1 MKAARILVLGV
12 AVVAGL
18 GAAYLMLGTKEPPPA
33 PVTIVAPPP
42 VATDDVLLTARTLGP
57 GSVISDGDLRW
68 QSWPKAQVPQGS
80 VQRSLQPNALQE
92 LKGMVV
98 RTEML
103 AGEPL
108 RRERLA
114 KDAGFMS
121 AVLPTGTRAV
131 AIDLADQGKSA
142 AGGFILPND
151 RVDVIRTFHP
161 DDAPG
166 AFASETLLTNV
177 RVLAIGQAVQDKAG
191 ERTVIGG
198 TATLELT
205 PRPGGEGRPRPAH
218 GTADLDVAQRLGR
231 RQDGPAVRAAT
242 DDDDHPLRQFQP
254 VAGALMRRPLTD
266 RGKDT

>member
-42 VATDDVLLTARTLGP
+42 VVNDDVLFTARMLGP
-57 GSVISDGDLRW
+57 GTVIADGDLRW
-68 QSWPKAQVPQGS
+68 KSWPKAQAPEGS
-80 VQRSLQPNALQE
+80 IQRSLQPNAMQD

-103 AGEPL
+103 AGDPV

-121 AVLPTGTRAV
+121 AVLPTGARAV

-205 PRPGGEGRPRPAH
+205 PDQAEKVV
-218 GTADLDVAQRLGR
+218 LAQRTGQLTLTLRSVADAQRTDLPSLPPQTMTIIRFGNASQSR
-231 RQDGPAVRAAT
+231 VR
-242 DDDDHPLRQFQP
+242 
-254 VAGALMRRPLTD
+254 
-266 RGKDT
+266 

>member
-1 MKAARILVLGV
+1 MKSARLLVLIV

-18 GAAYLMLGTKEPPPA
+18 GAAYMMMGNKEPPPA
-33 PVTIVAPPP
+33 PVRIVVPPP
-42 VATDDVLLTARTLGP
+42 VVTDHVLVATHDLNPGTVLA
-57 GSVISDGDLRW
+57 DADLRW
-68 QSWPKAQVPQGS
+68 QSWPKGQVPPGAIEQSGS
-80 VQRSLQPNALQE
+80 PNAVQE

-98 RTEML
+98 RSEML
-103 AGEPL
+103 AGDPL

-121 AVLPTGTRAV
+121 AVLPTGSRAV

-151 RVDVIRTFHP
+151 RVDVIRIFHP
-161 DDAPG
+161 DDAPS
-166 AFASETLLTNV
+166 AFASETILTNV

-205 PRPGGEGRPRPAH
+205 PEQAEKVV
-218 GTADLDVAQRLGR
+218 LAQRTGQLTLTLR
-231 RQDGPAVRAAT
+231 SIVDAAKVDKAAEAPQT
-242 DDDDHPLRQFQP
+242 MTIIRFGNSSQSRVH
-254 VAGALMRRPLTD
+254 
-266 RGKDT
+266 

>member
-1 MKAARILVLGV
+1 MKSARLLVLV
-12 AVVAGL
+12 IAVVAGL
-18 GAAYLMLGTKEPPPA
+18 GAAYMMMGSKEPPPA

-42 VATDDVLLTARTLGP
+42 VATDGVLVATHDLGP
-57 GSVISDGDLRW
+57 GTVLAESDLRW
-68 QSWPKAQVPQGS
+68 QSWPRGQVPPGS
-80 VQRSLQPNALQE
+80 IQQSGDPNAAQE

-98 RTEML
+98 RSEML
-103 AGEPL
+103 AGDPL

-151 RVDVIRTFHP
+151 RVDVIRIFHP

-166 AFASETLLTNV
+166 AFASETILTNV

-191 ERTVIGG
+191 ERTVIGSTG
-198 TATLELT
+198 TLELT
-205 PRPGGEGRPRPAH
+205 PEQAEKVV
-218 GTADLDVAQRLGR
+218 LAQRTGQLTLTLRSVVDAGKF
-231 RQDGPAVRAAT
+231 DKAA
-242 DDDDHPLRQFQP
+242 
-254 VAGALMRRPLTD
+254 
-266 RGKDT
+266 DTPQTMTIIRFGNSSQSRVH

>member
-33 PVTIVAPPP
+33 AVTIVAPPP
-42 VATDDVLLTARTLGP
+42 VVNDDVLLTARTLGP
-57 GSVISDGDLRW
+57 GSVIADGDLRW
-68 QSWPKAQVPQGS
+68 KSWPKTQVPEGS
-80 VQRSLQPNALQE
+80 IQRSLQPSAMQE

-103 AGEPL
+103 AGDPV

-121 AVLPTGTRAV
+121 AVLPTGSRAV
-131 AIDLADQGKSA
+131 AIDLVDQGKSS

-205 PRPGGEGRPRPAH
+205 PDQAEKVV
-218 GTADLDVAQRLGR
+218 LAQRTGQLTLTLR
-231 RQDGPAVRAAT
+231 SVADAAKTDMPAAPPQTMTIIRFGNASQSRVR
-242 DDDDHPLRQFQP
+242 
-254 VAGALMRRPLTD
+254 
-266 RGKDT
+266 

>member
-1 MKAARILVLGV
+1 MKSARLLVLV
-12 AVVAGL
+12 IAIVAGL
-18 GAAYLMLGTKEPPPA
+18 GAAYMLMGTKEPPPA

-42 VATDDVLLTARTLGP
+42 IPTDSVLVATRQLGP
-57 GSVISDGDLRW
+57 GTVLDTPDLRW
-68 QSWPKAQVPQGS
+68 QSWPKAQVPPGS
-80 VQRSLQPNALQE
+80 IQMSLQPNATQE

-98 RTEML
+98 RSEML
-103 AGEPL
+103 AGDPL

-121 AVLPTGTRAV
+121 AVLPSGSRAV

-151 RVDVIRTFHP
+151 RVDVIRIFHP

-166 AFASETLLTNV
+166 AFASETILTNG
-177 RVLAIGQAVQDKAG
+177 RVLAVGQAVQDKAG

-205 PRPGGEGRPRPAH
+205 PEQAEKVVLAQRTGQLTLTLRSVADAAKLDK
-218 GTADLDVAQRLGR
+218 TADAPQTMTIIRFGNSSQSRV
-231 RQDGPAVRAAT
+231 
-242 DDDDHPLRQFQP
+242 H
-254 VAGALMRRPLTD
+254 
-266 RGKDT
+266 